1 MGRKGLVFRTDP
13 GSKCCGQHI
22 CAVMASIVWVEG
34 CDVPE
39 SRQLQ
44 SPQIRS
50 YVSQEKGEGDSEGER
65 RREKNRVIG
74 KRLCR
79 EAEVHV
85 CSLTYKQGNMTKKK
99 MWDHTKC

>member
-1 MGRKGLVFRTDP
+1 M
-13 GSKCCGQHI
+13 
-22 CAVMASIVWVEG
+22 
-34 CDVPE
+34 
-39 SRQLQ
+39 
-44 SPQIRS
+44 
-50 YVSQEKGEGDSEGER
+50 SQEKGEGDSEGER

-99 MWDHTKC
+99 MCDHTKC